1 MVAFRAE
8 GWRISASCES
18 PRRPASPLPPPPLPS
33 PLGYTLAHS
42 CTLFSLSLCVRA
54 QRTPERPARSASRR
68 PRAELHP
75 IELQASN
82 THTLTLSST
91 TAGCCWFFGAN
102 LYRGDWHTSQ
112 YTHTGLRGTED
123 SPNFLATT
131 AAARGRERRRAI
143 GISPPHRAAVQCRG
157 NIARGERQG

>member
-1 MVAFRAE
+1 MAFRAE

-18 PRRPASPLPPPPLPS
+18 PRRPASPPLLLLSLLLPAIPS
-33 PLGYTLAHS
+33 LIRAL
-42 CTLFSLSLCVRA
+42 CSLSLCVRA